1 MTTTI
6 PCMSIWFL
14 GKFCWRNEWKDEE
27 LLLTNW
33 SILELL
39 QPQMVMKFRGTAQN
53 QLPGPYG
60 CKLLMHCAWFVMK
73 TWRIMDE
80 KEISLNNICSLLIV
94 HALCK
99 GGYLEEVGFMLY
111 TQKVLSS

>member
-1 MTTTI
+1 MHR
-6 PCMSIWFL
+6 PL
-14 GKFCWRNEWKDEE
+14 DEE